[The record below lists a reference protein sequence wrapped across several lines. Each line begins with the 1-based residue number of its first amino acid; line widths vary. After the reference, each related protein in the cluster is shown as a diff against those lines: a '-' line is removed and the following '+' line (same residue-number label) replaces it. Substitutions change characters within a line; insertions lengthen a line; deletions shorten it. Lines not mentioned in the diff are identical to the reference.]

1 MFDGEKAMRLQKFLS
16 KAGVASR
23 RKSEELIQ
31 KGLIKV
37 NGQTISQLGL
47 NINPDSDIIFY
58 SGKRLSLQKNIY
70 IMLNKPVGFITTMKE
85 QFNRP
90 SILDL
95 IKLNEKI
102 FPVGRLDCNSSGLL
116 LLTNDGDLAY
126 KLTHPKH
133 DIFKTYHAK
142 IKGVPDQ
149 NQLKN
154 FRHGLVIENK
164 KTKTA
169 HIKILNVSGK
179 NCTVEIKISEGR
191 NRQIRKMC
199 EKINHP
205 VINLKR
211 VAIGDLKLDVGA
223 SKYRFLTEDEVCY
236 LKSI

>member
-1 MFDGEKAMRLQKFLS
+1 MFDGERAMRLQKFLS

-37 NGQTISQLGL
+37 NGQTILQLGL

-90 SILDL
+90 SILEL
-95 IKLNEKI
+95 VKLNEKI

>member
-1 MFDGEKAMRLQKFLS
+1 MRLQKFLS

-37 NGQTISQLGL
+37 NGQTILQLGL

-90 SILDL
+90 SILEL
-95 IKLNEKI
+95 VKLNEKI
-102 FPVGRLDCNSSGLL
+102 FPVGRLDCNTSGLL

>member
-1 MFDGEKAMRLQKFLS
+1 MFDGERAMRLQKFLS

-37 NGQTISQLGL
+37 NGQTILQLGL

-90 SILDL
+90 SILEL
-95 IKLNEKI
+95 VKLNEKI
-102 FPVGRLDCNSSGLL
+102 FPVGRLDCNTSGLL

-169 HIKILNVSGK
+169 HIKILKVSGK

>member
-1 MFDGEKAMRLQKFLS
+1 MFDGEIAMRLQKFLS

-37 NGQTISQLGL
+37 NGQTILQLGV

-58 SGKRLSLQKNIY
+58 RGKKLSLQKNIY

-142 IKGVPDQ
+142 IKGVPDE
-149 NQLKN
+149 NQLKI
-154 FRHGLVIENK
+154 FRGGLVIENK
-164 KTKTA
+164 KTKPA
-169 HIKILNVSGK
+169 HIKILNMSGE

-211 VAIGDLKLDVGA
+211 VAIGNLKLDVAAG
-223 SKYRFLTEDEVCY
+223 KYRFLTENEVCY

>member
-1 MFDGEKAMRLQKFLS
+1 MFDGERAMRLQKFLS

-37 NGQTISQLGL
+37 NGQTILQLGL

-90 SILDL
+90 SILEL
-95 IKLNEKI
+95 VKLNEKI
-102 FPVGRLDCNSSGLL
+102 FPVGRLDCNTSGLL